1 MLVEIPLIMFDV
13 YMFCVDLLLCVYC
26 SLHADRCGDVD
37 APVNILRMHNVA
49 ENQCLSP
56 VS

>member
-1 MLVEIPLIMFDV
+1 
-13 YMFCVDLLLCVYC
+13 MFCVDLLLWVYG
-26 SLHADRCGDVD
+26 SLQSVRCGDVD
-37 APVNILRMHNVA
+37 APDDILMLHNVA